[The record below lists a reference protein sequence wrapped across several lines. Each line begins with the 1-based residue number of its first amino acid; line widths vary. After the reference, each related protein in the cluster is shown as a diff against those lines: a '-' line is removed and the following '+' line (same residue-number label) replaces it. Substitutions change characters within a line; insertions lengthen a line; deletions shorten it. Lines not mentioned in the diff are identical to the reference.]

1 MPAQLFFV
9 RHGEA
14 EHNPLIV
21 KGKAE
26 ANDAVLAEGRSI
38 LNPRLTDMGK
48 EQAAGLAAQLMASG
62 ASFDLCVTTPLFR
75 AIETSHIAF
84 SDVAKRFVVTPEAV
98 ETADLKLA
106 APQRGHSVQ
115 QMKET
120 FSFLNDAS
128 WDLSLIREEGERP
141 NWVLGEAIEPTEP
154 SGGRCPPAYINPV
167 EVTERIQPLAEW
179 LKALP
184 DERVVVVG
192 HSGVFDK
199 LLGLQMKNCE
209 LVEHVLK

>member
-48 EQAAGLAAQLMASG
+48 EQAAGLATQLKASG

-84 SDVAKRFVVTPEAV
+84 SDVAKRFVVTPEA
-98 ETADLKLA
+98 
-106 APQRGHSVQ
+106 
-115 QMKET
+115 
-120 FSFLNDAS
+120 
-128 WDLSLIREEGERP
+128 
-141 NWVLGEAIEPTEP
+141 
-154 SGGRCPPAYINPV
+154 
-167 EVTERIQPLAEW
+167 
-179 LKALP
+179 
-184 DERVVVVG
+184 
-192 HSGVFDK
+192 
-199 LLGLQMKNCE
+199 
-209 LVEHVLK
+209 